1 MAISLV
7 WVQRTRSA
15 TFDKGKWTAVHSY
28 LVRDSTDQDLT
39 IANIVDTTIT
49 NPITPYLTFGG
60 GTESVAGPYFRFI
73 SYTITPVQDGLGKLW
88 IVDFNFDSTVGD
100 ATAGPVA
107 ADVKTSTE
115 VGYTSIEVQTSVQT
129 VDIWRTGATVPTG
142 SNISLPALIDI
153 GGTKVDSSGEPISM
167 LLPIQNISVR
177 NVIYGRP
184 DYETIL
190 AAAGSRNVSD
200 FQIGATGQV
209 FTAPTSTLFFIGANS
224 SRIGPNQ
231 YEINYQFSYD
241 PTTYHLRQQ
250 PLRDIDQ
257 RASTTRVTPGSAIS
271 AANPERANVV
281 YWKQPFPNEV
291 DFAVLNIVST

>member
-39 IANIVDTTIT
+39 IANIVDTTVT
-49 NPITPYLTFGG
+49 NPITPYLSFGG
-60 GTESVAGPYFRFI
+60 GTESVAAPFFRFI

-88 IVDFNFDSTVGD
+88 VVDFNFDSTVGD

-107 ADVKTSTE
+107 ADVKTATE

-129 VDIWRTGATVPTG
+129 VDIWRTGATVPTS
-142 SNISLPALIDI
+142 SNISLPSLIDI
-153 GGTKVDSSGEPISM
+153 AGTKVDSAGEPISM

-177 NVIYGRP
+177 NVKYGRP
-184 DYETIL
+184 DYATIL
-190 AAAGSRNVSD
+190 AAAGSRNVSA
-200 FQIGATGQV
+200 FTLGATGQTFV
-209 FTAPTSTLFFIGANS
+209 CAASSLLFVGANT

-291 DFAVLNIVST
+291 DFAVLGIVNT

>member
-28 LVRDSTDQDLT
+28 LVRDADEQNLT
-39 IANIVDTTIT
+39 IANIVDSTVT

-60 GTESVAGPYFRFI
+60 GTESVAGPFFRFI
-73 SYTITPVQDGLGKLW
+73 SYTISPVQEGLGKLW
-88 IVDFNFDSTVGD
+88 VVDFNFDSTVGD
-100 ATAGPVA
+100 AAAGPVA
-107 ADVKTSTE
+107 ADVKTATE

-129 VDIWRTGATVPTG
+129 VDIWRTGATVPSG
-142 SNISLPALIDI
+142 SNISFPTLIDI
-153 GGTKVDSSGEPISM
+153 VGSKVDSAGEPISA
-167 LLPIQNISVR
+167 LLPIQTINVR

-184 DYETIL
+184 NYATIL
-190 AAAGSRNVSD
+190 AAAGSRNDDIVT
-200 FQIGATGQV
+200 FGASGQQ
-209 FTAPTSTLFFIGANS
+209 FSCYASSLLFVGANS

-231 YEINYQFSYD
+231 YEISYQFSYD

-257 RASTTRVTPGSAIS
+257 RTSTTRPTPGSAIS
-271 AANPERANVV
+271 AANPEQANVV
-281 YWKQPFPNEV
+281 YWKQPFPSEV
-291 DFAVLNIVST
+291 DFGALNIVNT

>member
-28 LVRDSTDQDLT
+28 LVRDADNQDLK
-39 IANIVDTTIT
+39 ISDIVDPTVT
-49 NPITPYLTFGG
+49 NPITPYKDFGG
-60 GTESVAGPYFRFI
+60 GTEPTGAAYYRWYG
-73 SYTITPVQDGLGKLW
+73 YTISPVQEGLGKLW
-88 IVDFNFDSTVGD
+88 IVEFNFDSTVGD
-100 ATAGPVA
+100 AAAGPVA
-107 ADVKTSTE
+107 ADVKTATE
-115 VGYTSIEVQTSVQT
+115 VGFTSIEVQTSVQT
-129 VDIWRTGATVPTG
+129 VDIWRTGATLPTS

-153 GGTKVDSSGEPISM
+153 AGTKVDSAGEPISA
-167 LLPIQNISVR
+167 LLPIQTINVR
-177 NVIYGRP
+177 NVKYGRP
-184 DYETIL
+184 DYATIL
-190 AAAGSRNVSD
+190 AAAGSRNVED
-200 FQIGATGQV
+200 FTLGSTGQTFLCV
-209 FTAPTSTLFFIGANS
+209 ESSLLFVGANT

-271 AANPERANVV
+271 AANPEQANVV
-281 YWKQPFPNEV
+281 YWKQPFPSEV
-291 DFAVLNIVST
+291 DFTVLGIVNT